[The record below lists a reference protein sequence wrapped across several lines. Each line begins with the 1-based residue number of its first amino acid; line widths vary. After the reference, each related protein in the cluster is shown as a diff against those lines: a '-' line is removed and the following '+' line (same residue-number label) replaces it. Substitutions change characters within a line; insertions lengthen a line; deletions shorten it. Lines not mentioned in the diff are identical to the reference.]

1 MRLFAQRGTQLTL
14 AAVLAT
20 AAGMPFETAGQE
32 THLTFGDEIRITGAT
47 VLRGGPASPPVLHPV
62 ELEGNIIGMRGDTLL
77 FETGTEPVYW
87 IPLAAGPPLVE
98 RRGQVTDTG
107 RFLLVTGGVAALA
120 GATFGWGLYEDCIL
134 SQAIE
139 DLDIVSRCPDN
150 GTAGGAAL
158 QGAAI
163 GAGVGLAA
171 GFLFGRFAKR
181 LGWIPVPVRDL
192 RYVDIPGGAGVSA
205 TLHVGGRP

>member
-1 MRLFAQRGTQLTL
+1 MRPFAHRLIRFTL
-14 AAVLAT
+14 AAVLAAT
-20 AAGMPFETAGQE
+20 AVLPAGAAGQE
-32 THLTFGDEIRITGAT
+32 THLTFGDELRITGAT
-47 VLRGGPASPPVLHPV
+47 VLRGGPASPPILHPV

-120 GATFGWGLYEDCIL
+120 GATFGWGLHEDCIISPAL
-134 SQAIE
+134 E
-139 DLDIVSRCPDN
+139 DLDIVSPCPDN
-150 GTAGGAAL
+150 GTPGGAAL
-158 QGAAI
+158 RGAAI